1 MFSRDWK
8 KPRENFFS
16 GAQKYN
22 YSSCV
27 YEEVTQLLY
36 SFLCLM
42 DLSWAERLQLIRL
55 SDWPKAIYSLWSAK
69 YFSASMAALQPAAAA
84 VIA

>member
-1 MFSRDWK
+1 MEKTAGEHFL
-8 KPRENFFS
+8 

-27 YEEVTQLLY
+27 FEEVTQLLY

-42 DLSWAERLQLIRL
+42 DLSWAERLQIIRL
-55 SDWPKAIYSLWSAK
+55 SDRLKAIYSLWSAK

>member
-8 KPRENFFS
+8 KTAGEPFL

-27 YEEVTQLLY
+27 FEEVTQLLY

-55 SDWPKAIYSLWSAK
+55 SGRPKS
-69 YFSASMAALQPAAAA
+69 
-84 VIA
+84 V

>member
-8 KPRENFFS
+8 KTAGESFL

-27 YEEVTQLLY
+27 FEEVTQLL
-36 SFLCLM
+36 
-42 DLSWAERLQLIRL
+42 
-55 SDWPKAIYSLWSAK
+55 
-69 YFSASMAALQPAAAA
+69 
-84 VIA
+84 

>member
-8 KPRENFFS
+8 RPRENLFL

-42 DLSWAERLQLIRL
+42 DLSWVERL
-55 SDWPKAIYSLWSAK
+55 
-69 YFSASMAALQPAAAA
+69 
-84 VIA
+84 